1 MATPPVKNIL
11 KKYENI
17 VKKFRQNCGE
27 DHSDTLFR
35 YLYYLTPYDI
45 ETLLNNFNCKKTDRN
60 PTGDD
65 SKKWGHSKENI
76 EKSNRISYHVHETT
90 GPADMATRAQAAS
103 TLMRF
108 DQNVV
113 EN

>member
-1 MATPPVKNIL
+1 MYFRSMATPPVKNIL

-45 ETLLNNFNCKKTDRN
+45 ETLLNNFNCKKADRN

-65 SKKWGHSKENI
+65 SKSGDTVKK
-76 EKSNRISYHVHETT
+76 T
-90 GPADMATRAQAAS
+90 
-103 TLMRF
+103 
-108 DQNVV
+108 
-113 EN
+113 

>member
-65 SKKWGHSKENI
+65 SKKWRHSKENI
-76 EKSNRISYHVHETT
+76 EKSNRISHHVHETT

-103 TLMRF
+103 ILMRF